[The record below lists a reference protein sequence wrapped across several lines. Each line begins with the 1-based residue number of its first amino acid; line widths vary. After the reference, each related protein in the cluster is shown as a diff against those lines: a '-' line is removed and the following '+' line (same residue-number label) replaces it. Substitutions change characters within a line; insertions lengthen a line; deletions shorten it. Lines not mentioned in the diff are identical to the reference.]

1 MKLIIHD
8 GSKDYA
14 EALKQAFGG
23 DIEIITENGKI
34 HNCIGCFGCWVK
46 TPAECVIKDN
56 YNDTPRKMRDS
67 EEIIIISEC
76 TYGMY
81 SPFVKNI
88 LDRSIG
94 YIHPYF
100 VKRNGEM
107 HHKLRYDRVLP
118 MRVYFYG
125 NPTAY
130 EQKTAE
136 RIVNANSLN
145 LNTSIEKIS
154 FCAGA
159 EDVISLIKEDMRNE
173 NRAD

>member
-8 GSKDYA
+8 GSNDYA

-23 DIEIITENGKI
+23 DTEIITENGAI

-46 TPAECVIKDN
+46 TPAECSIKDGC
-56 YNDTPRKMRDS
+56 NDTPRKMRDAD
-67 EEIIIISEC
+67 ELIIISEC
-76 TYGMY
+76 VYGMY

-94 YIHPYF
+94 YVHPYF

-118 MRVYFYG
+118 MSVYFYG
-125 NPTAY
+125 NTTDD
-130 EQKTAE
+130 ERKTAE
-136 RIVNANSLN
+136 RIVTANTLN
-145 LNTSIEKIS
+145 LNTKIEKITFS
-154 FCAGA
+154 DSTEA
-159 EDVISLIKEDMRNE
+159 VISMIKEGARHE
-173 NRAD
+173 NRVY